1 MPDTVARLNTALE
14 DRVPTHQCS
23 RVPSHRRRG
32 IRPRPR
38 RVAAAVAGSVLLWA
52 PRVVLAQDTELD
64 AEDTGTQSE
73 APAAYSHDG
82 LAPRAQAVRTDRP
95 IVIDGLLD
103 EVVWMTAPAITDFRQ
118 TIPDEGQPV
127 SEETEVRL
135 LYDDDAIYVGA
146 WLWDEGEV
154 FSRMARRD
162 AGVPDSDFFVV
173 LFDSYHDHRTAY
185 RFGTWPSGVQKDQI
199 QVAGGGLG
207 DTSWDPV
214 WDVET
219 MTTDEG
225 WFVEMRIPFSQLR
238 YRADEVQHWGFQTER
253 KLRRKGEDVTWAFT
267 PRSEPGGVPRFGHLD
282 GIEGIGQGKRLE
294 ILPYVTGRAEY
305 LQIPRSEAAGFDN
318 PFRSGSDFFGN
329 AGLDLKYRL
338 GTNLTLDATVNP
350 DFGQVELDPAVIN
363 LTAFETRFEEKRP
376 FFVEGAE
383 IFRFGDLGGRP
394 GGSEVQLVY
403 SRRIGRPPQGVLPG
417 EAEYM
422 DVPGSTTILGAM
434 KISGKTANG
443 WSVGILD
450 AVTDRVRAPWVDVA
464 GVKAGTEVEP
474 RANYLAARLRRDIRQ
489 GTGSFGLVATS
500 VNRALG
506 SKELE
511 ARLRSSAYSIGM
523 DGRIEWNSQK
533 WLLAGKLSGSS
544 VNGSIDAITRAQ
556 ESSARYLDRPDATHL
571 QFDPSATSLNGLY
584 GKLDLVKQAGT
595 WQGDLGVT
603 AISPGYEVNDL
614 GFQSWA
620 DRMEMRSS
628 FGYEQPTAG
637 RHFRTLSVNA
647 GTIGRL
653 NFGGEVVAAE
663 TSLALRAQHVSF
675 NQFNARVARQFGVW
689 NDRLTRGGPLTRQPS
704 GYSGSV
710 GFNTDRRKI
719 WQLQA
724 GFELAE
730 DDEGGRSRGGNLTL
744 GVRFLEIYEL
754 QVGTNVSRTRAAAQ
768 YVTTVSD
775 PAATQTFGRRYVFA
789 PLDQT
794 TVGVETRLNVTFSPD
809 LTFELYAQPF
819 VSSGDYSGLMELTA
833 PRSFD
838 FLRYGRDVGTVT
850 RNNDGGFTVDPDGT
864 GSGTFQVSPL
874 DFNFRSLLG
883 NAVLRWQWRPGST
896 LFLVWQQTR
905 SQELLR
911 TGGGRLEDGV
921 GEFKLGRDARALF
934 GLQPDNIFMLKVSY
948 WLNP

>member
-1 MPDTVARLNTALE
+1 MKA
-14 DRVPTHQCS
+14 VPWLLASCA
-23 RVPSHRRRG
+23 
-32 IRPRPR
+32 I
-38 RVAAAVAGSVLLWA
+38 AGSVLFCA
-52 PRVVLAQDTELD
+52 AQVVLAQATEPIEE
-64 AEDTGTQSE
+64 ATGASSE
-73 APAAYSHDG
+73 TPASYSHDPM
-82 LAPRAQAVRTDRP
+82 APRAQAVRTAQP

-103 EVVWMTAPAITDFRQ
+103 ELVWMTAPAITEFLQ

-127 SEETEVRL
+127 SEQTEVRL
-135 LYDDDAIYVGA
+135 LYDDDYIYVGA

-154 FSRMARRD
+154 LNRMDRRD
-162 AGVPDSDFFVV
+162 SAVPDADFFAVV
-173 LFDSYHDHRTAY
+173 FDSYHDHRTAY
-185 RFGTWPSGVQKDQI
+185 RFGTWPSGVKKDQI
-199 QVAGGGLG
+199 MTAGGGLGG

-214 WDVET
+214 WDLET
-219 MTTDEG
+219 TITDEG

-238 YRADEVQHWGFQTER
+238 YRANEVQNWGFQVER
-253 KLRRKGEDVTWAFT
+253 KIRRRGEDAAWAFT
-267 PRSEPGGVPRFGHLD
+267 PRNQPRGVARYGHLD
-282 GIEGIGQGKRLE
+282 GVEGIGQGKRLE
-294 ILPYVTGRAEY
+294 LLPYVTGRAEY
-305 LQIPRSEAAGFDN
+305 LQVPRSEAAGFDN

-383 IFRFGDLGGRP
+383 IFRFGDPGGRP
-394 GGSEVQLVY
+394 GGSEVQLLY
-403 SRRIGRPPQGVLPG
+403 SRRIGGTPQGLLPG
-417 EAEYM
+417 GAAYM

-434 KISGKTANG
+434 KLSGKTASG
-443 WSVGILD
+443 WSIGVLD
-450 AVTDRVRAPWVDVA
+450 AVTDRVRAPWVDVD
-464 GVKAGTEVEP
+464 GVRGETAVAP
-474 RANYLAARLRRDIRQ
+474 RANYMAARLRRDIRQ
-489 GTGSFGLVATS
+489 GTGSFGVVATS

-506 SKELE
+506 TEALE
-511 ARLRSSAYSIGM
+511 ARLRSSAYSIGV

-533 WLLAGKLSGSS
+533 WMLAGKLSGSS
-544 VNGSIDAITRAQ
+544 VNGSTDAIARAQ
-556 ESSARYLDRPDATHL
+556 ESSARYMDRPDATHL

-595 WQGDLGVT
+595 WQGNLGVT

-620 DRMEMRSS
+620 DRIELRSS

-637 RHFRTLSVNA
+637 RHFRTLSVSA
-647 GTIGRL
+647 GTTGRL
-653 NFGGEVVAAE
+653 NFGGEALAAE
-663 TSLALRAQHVSF
+663 TSLSLRAQHVSF
-675 NQFNARVARQFGVW
+675 NQFNARIARQFGVW
-689 NDRLTRGGPLTRQPS
+689 NDRLTRGGPLTRQPA

-710 GFNTDRRKI
+710 GFNTDRRKV

-724 GFELAE
+724 GFSLGE
-730 DDEGGRSRGGNLTL
+730 DDEGGWTRGGNLTL
-744 GVRFLEIYEL
+744 GVRFWESYEL
-754 QVGTNVSRTRAAAQ
+754 EVGPNVSRTRTSAQ

-794 TVGVETRLNVTFSPD
+794 TVGVETRLNVTFTPD

-819 VSSGDYSGLMELTA
+819 VSSGNYSGLMEFAA

-838 FLRYGRDVGTVT
+838 FLRYGKDLGTVT
-850 RNNDGGFTVDPDGT
+850 RSSDGGFTVDPDGT
-864 GSGTFQVSPL
+864 GSSIFQVSAL

-883 NAVLRWQWRPGST
+883 NAVLRWEWRPGST

-905 SQELLR
+905 SQELVR
-911 TGGGRLEDGV
+911 TGGGRLEDDV
-921 GEFKLGRDARALF
+921 GEFKLGRDTRALF
-934 GLQPDNIFMLKVSY
+934 GLKPDNVVMLKVTY